1 MRTTHSSPLK
11 PLPPEF
17 IWGVSASG
25 YQSEGGNVDSNWDR
39 YNADAPTQDRY
50 GRSVDFRHR
59 YREDVALASD
69 LGVNTFR
76 IGINWARVEPRKGQ
90 IDEAEM
96 AYYDDLILAM
106 KQAGIAPLITLDHF
120 VYPGWVADQGAWTNP
135 QTTADFVAFSRLIA
149 ERYCRDVKLWLTFN
163 EAAFFMLIEWKYRK
177 MKWAGVKLMRQHI
190 VSAHRQV
197 YDLIHQLDGGAMV
210 SSNIVWMGEGL
221 RSRALQWFTDWLFL
235 DGVTDKLDCMAI
247 DYYYRGI
254 SDAVLKGRSWE
265 ADPCPSGLG
274 RALKKLSRRYPRLP
288 LLVAES
294 GMPTLNAEP
303 RPDGVR
309 REDALRDC
317 VYWVQRARAEG
328 ANVVG
333 YMYWSLTDNFEWGH
347 YGPRFGLYTV
357 DVLTDPELKRR
368 PTDAVAAYREVIREQ
383 GVPPDYKPILG

>member
-1 MRTTHSSPLK
+1 MSTNASSRLK
-11 PLPPEF
+11 PLPADF

-39 YNADAPTQDRY
+39 YNAATPTQDRY
-50 GRSVDFRHR
+50 GLSVDFRHR
-59 YREDVALASD
+59 YREDVGLARD

-76 IGINWARVEPRKGQ
+76 IGINWARVEPRKGE
-90 IDEAEM
+90 IDQAEL
-96 AYYDDLILAM
+96 AYYDDLLLSM

-120 VYPGWVADQGAWTNP
+120 VYPGWVADQGAWANP
-135 QTTADFVAFSRLIA
+135 QTTADFISFSRLIA
-149 ERYCRDVKLWLTFN
+149 ERYHQDVKLWLTFN

-177 MKWAGVKLMRQHI
+177 MKWADVKRMSRHI

-197 YDLIHQLDGGAMV
+197 YDLIHQLDAGAMV

-221 RSRALQWFTDWLFL
+221 RSGALQWFTDWLFL
-235 DGVTDKLDCMAI
+235 NGVTDKIDCMAI

-254 SDAVLKGRSWE
+254 SDAVLKGQTWE

-274 RALKKLSRRYPRLP
+274 RALKKLSRRHPRLP

-294 GMPTLNAEP
+294 GMPTLNAGP
-303 RPDGVR
+303 RPDGIR

-328 ANVVG
+328 VNVLG

-368 PTDAVAAYREVIREQ
+368 PTDAVAAYRQVIREN
-383 GVPPDYKPILG
+383 GVPHDYRPVLD